1 MTFALRRTAFFEL
14 AFATLAFA
22 ALVFATVAFAALTFA
37 APLHAQAATAAFE
50 LQPGTRPFM
59 PGERLTYAVRVGPL
73 GRGTAVAEI
82 IGIDTVRGKRVYHS
96 VFRINGSLLFF
107 KVRDLYES
115 WFDPQTLV
123 SLRYHQDIDQGPYD
137 RNRTYEIFPGERYV
151 DANEQVFETVDQP
164 LDDGAFLY
172 FLRTIPLEV
181 GKSYTWNRYFKPDRN
196 PVRVTVVRRERIRV
210 PAGEF
215 DAIVLQPKIKAKGI
229 FAEGAGAEVWI
240 ADDETR
246 MMLQM
251 KTRLPFG
258 SVQFQLRRREVPVT
272 SIAERP

>member
-1 MTFALRRTAFFEL
+1 MMTATRSMVLALA
-14 AFATLAFA
+14 
-22 ALVFATVAFAALTFA
+22 FA
-37 APLHAQAATAAFE
+37 APLHAQAVTAPLEIESVA
-50 LQPGTRPFM
+50 RPFA
-59 PGERLTYAVRVGPL
+59 PGEKLTYAVRVGPL

-82 IGIDTVRGKRVYHS
+82 VGVDTVRGQQVYHS
-96 VFRINGSLLFF
+96 VFRINGSLLMF

-115 WFDPQTLV
+115 WFDPNTLV
-123 SLRYHQDIDQGPYD
+123 SLRYHQNIDQGPYD
-137 RNRTYEIFPGERYV
+137 RNRTFEIFAGDKYL
-151 DANEQVFETVDQP
+151 DANKQEFETVEKP

-181 GKSYTWNRYFKPDRN
+181 GKSYSWNRYFKPDRN

-229 FAEGAGAEVWI
+229 FAETANAEVWI
-240 ADDETR
+240 ADDDSR

-251 KTRLPFG
+251 KTKLPFG
-258 SVQFQLRRREVPVT
+258 SVQFQLRSREMNKP
-272 SIAERP
+272 IANR